1 MECNK
6 SLKSFQGIKNSNIY
20 FVRYVIVTA
29 SYGKG
34 PNVTLLFFL
43 MASGFFSSFII
54 VKKLITTKTK
64 IIVIASYYLLIYTS

>member
-6 SLKSFQGIKNSNIY
+6 SLKSFHGIKNSYIY
-20 FVRYVIVTA
+20 FVRYVTA

-54 VKKLITTKTK
+54 VEKTNHH
-64 IIVIASYYLLIYTS
+64 